1 MKQLAICTLFI
12 LITLATIGQ
21 KLNTCSIK
29 RAYWTFDKSGSFLAV
44 QLPGN
49 AKVTER
55 SNVVTI
61 GNYAL
66 QYVIADKKN
75 YLKGLDDTTG
85 LMPLISY
92 ARSEGGYMS
101 EQFNEKLN
109 IEMSKA
115 ALPGG
120 TALIWSFDMPPSVSA
135 EVKKQIFIDVVIG
148 DKIFGLSSSQFVDQ
162 TYDEVEDFLIR
173 IISSLKKVKDADE
186 LAGLCRK

>member
-1 MKQLAICTLFI
+1 MGPNNQLLSIGI
-12 LITLATIGQ
+12 LAH
-21 KLNTCSIK
+21 
-29 RAYWTFDKSGSFLAV
+29 
-44 QLPGN
+44 
-49 AKVTER
+49 
-55 SNVVTI
+55 
-61 GNYAL
+61 
-66 QYVIADKKN
+66 
-75 YLKGLDDTTG
+75 
-85 LMPLISY
+85 
-92 ARSEGGYMS
+92 
-101 EQFNEKLN
+101 NEKLN

-186 LAGLCRK
+186 LAGLCGK